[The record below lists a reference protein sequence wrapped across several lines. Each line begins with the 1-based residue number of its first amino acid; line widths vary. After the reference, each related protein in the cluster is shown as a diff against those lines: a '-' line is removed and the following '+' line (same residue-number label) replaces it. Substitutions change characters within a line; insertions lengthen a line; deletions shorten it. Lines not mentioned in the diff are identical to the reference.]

1 MRNKLR
7 IVMLAAI
14 VAVTMLV
21 PAGVFAGTTA
31 AATPDAIGTT
41 GIKWQKSLGTGWSNA
56 PTPPAL
62 MGGSIYVGAGDKVYK
77 MNKDTGKQEAVSKS
91 IGGTVGYAMMP
102 VISDGNGYIYVST
115 AKCQIVK
122 LKASDLSIVWKSAET
137 FDGQNVCPVE
147 YIDGRVYSGTWGDD
161 NDGGTFFCIDGS
173 TGKTIWKKFDSEG
186 YYWAGAAK
194 LGDRIIF
201 GSDNQTLYSIGA
213 DAENTSGIKA
223 LSLKV
228 SEKYSN
234 NVRSTPAVSGNYAY
248 FTTTS
253 ATVMSSSA
261 TEGKLYKVSLA
272 SDGTPEKVTDYDFG
286 SSSCS
291 PVISGDRIYV
301 GGNKGKLSAFDTDLN
316 QKWTTTTNGGEI
328 KGDILVSTGTAGKV
342 SIYSTGNNGVGGIY
356 CVQADANGSKL
367 TEGMTFVP
375 QHRQYCISP
384 VTAGDDGTLY
394 YKNDSGYIMA
404 VNGVSDS
411 SAVSAKATSTGYQS
425 VKVLWNNKA
434 NATAYTVYR
443 STDGKT
449 FVKVS
454 TIDVSKVNYDFGYNT
469 TFYNEKGLTTNKAYY
484 YKVTATLLDGSTTA
498 AATASKVRPVP
509 ASAKVSTAAGSR
521 KITVK
526 WGKVTGA
533 GGYCVYRAT
542 SKNGSYKKVKTMTGT
557 KFVNTKLK
565 KGRTYYYKVKA
576 YRTVSGKKV
585 FGGWSNI
592 SYKKVK

>member
-1 MRNKLR
+1 MGKKLR
-7 IVMLAAI
+7 VLMLAVI
-14 VAVTMLV
+14 MAVTMLM
-21 PAGVFAGTTA
+21 PAGAFAGTTTA
-31 AATPDAIGTT
+31 STPDTIGTT

-62 MGGSIYVGAGDKVYK
+62 IDGSIYVGAGSKVYK
-77 MNKDTGKQEAVSKS
+77 LNRDTGKQEAVSKS

-102 VISDGNGYIYVST
+102 VVSDGNGYIYVST
-115 AKCQIVK
+115 VKCQIVK
-122 LKASDLSIVWKSAET
+122 LKASDLSIVWKSTET
-137 FDGQNVCPVE
+137 FDGQNVCPVR

-161 NDGGTFFCIDGS
+161 NDGGTFFCIDAS
-173 TGKTIWKKFDSEG
+173 TGKTIWKKFDAEG

-201 GSDNQTLYSIGA
+201 GSDNKTLYSVAA
-213 DAENTSGIKA
+213 DAKNTSSIK
-223 LSLKV
+223 SLTL
-228 SEKYSN
+228 KY
-234 NVRSTPAVSGNYAY
+234 NVRCVPAVSGDYAY

-253 ATVMSSSA
+253 ATLMSSTAS
-261 TEGKLYKVSLA
+261 EGLIYKVSLA
-272 SDGTPEKVTDYDFG
+272 SDGTPEEVKTNDFG

-291 PVISGDRIYV
+291 PIISGDKIYV
-301 GGNKGKLSAFDTDLN
+301 GGNKGKLSAFDTDLS
-316 QKWTTTTNGGEI
+316 QKWTTPTNGGEI
-328 KGDILVSTGTAGKV
+328 KGDILVSTGTSGKV

-356 CVQADANGSKL
+356 CVQTDASGGNLK
-367 TEGMTFVP
+367 EGMTFVP

-384 VTAGDDGTLY
+384 VIAGDDGTLY

-404 VNGVSDS
+404 VESTSDS
-411 SAVSAKATSTGYQS
+411 SAVSAKATSTGYAS
-425 VKVLWNNKA
+425 VKVLWNNKV
-434 NATAYTVYR
+434 NAKTYTVYR
-443 STDGKT
+443 STVGKS
-449 FVKVS
+449 FVKVK
-454 TIDVSKVNYDFGYNT
+454 TIDVSKVNYDYGYNT
-469 TFYNEKGLTTNKAYY
+469 TFYKERGLTTNKAYY
-484 YKVTATLLDGSTTA
+484 YKVTATLLDGTTTA
-498 AATASKVRPVP
+498 EATASKVRPVP

-542 SKNGSYKKVKTMTGT
+542 SKNGSYKKVKTMTCT

-565 KGRTYYYKVKA
+565 KGKTYYYKVKA